1 MTGMKYIRFRDI
13 QQLEKNKMTELMNTI
28 LSTFPSSKSIDRENR
43 SLSLP
48 VNQMINSNP
57 ISLDQP
63 TSTNNDIHTWFAQQR
78 ISIELRNLFDFQ
90 SIKEMLD
97 YAELLIKDREKQMNI
112 YARIY
117 SQKYHGNDMPPHEF
131 NRFANALEE
140 LLKEKRPSSSSVRS
154 KSAITNKSNACIIS

>member
-1 MTGMKYIRFRDI
+1 MTGMKYIRFRDLH
-13 QQLEKNKMTELMNTI
+13 QLEKNKMTELMNTI
-28 LSTFPSSKSIDRENR
+28 LSTLSSSKPISRENR

-48 VNQMINSNP
+48 VNQLTNSNP

-63 TSTNNDIHTWFAQQR
+63 ISTNNDIHAWFVQQR
-78 ISIELRNLFDFQ
+78 ISIELCNLFDFQ

-97 YAELLIKDREKQMNI
+97 YAQLLIEDREKQMNI

-117 SQKYHGNDMPPHEF
+117 AKKYHGNDLPPHEF

-140 LLKEKRPSSSSVRS
+140 LLKEKRPSSVRP
-154 KSAITNKSNACIIS
+154 KSAITNKSNLCVIS